1 MTLSL
6 VPSSVRSA
14 GANSTF
20 QKLCLPRPSASSEAS
35 CDGSP
40 QSGWPHRKFWTILGF
55 LQILVSQIRDL
66 VLKRHVTSWC
76 QTSTWRRTWTLS
88 LTELKAQGHIAG
100 TRSERE
106 LQKGV
111 LGHRWPG
118 WEARRTHHIYT
129 FLGSEKEY
137 VLGNDGTCSM
147 GTRCVGWGLG
157 SDGREPFP

>member
-40 QSGWPHRKFWTILGF
+40 QSGWPRRKFWTILGF
-55 LQILVSQIRDL
+55 LQILVSRIRDL
-66 VLKRHVTSWC
+66 VLKRRVTSWC

-100 TRSERE
+100 TRSKRAPERSSGTQVAW
-106 LQKGV
+106 LRSKTD
-111 LGHRWPG
+111 P
-118 WEARRTHHIYT
+118 HIYT

-137 VLGNDGTCSM
+137 VLGADGTYSM

-157 SDGREPFP
+157 SDGREPLP